1 MQPNRLIEFY
11 KTKDGRTVTIRTPS
25 IDDVE
30 SMMNFINEL
39 VDEGVQISTTERQ
52 TYVSELRYLADE
64 IQKMIEGKLIALV
77 ATVDEKIIAHT
88 ELRRGS
94 GRTLHVGTLGVGV
107 IREYRNVGLGY
118 ELIRLL
124 IDLAKSEG
132 YRLIKLEVYAHNA
145 PAVHLYRKLGF
156 IQTGIIPKMG
166 LFEEGYENALIMCL
180 EL

>member
-11 KTKDGRTVTIRTPS
+11 RTKDGRTVTIRTPN
-25 IDDVE
+25 IGDVE

-52 TYVSELRYLADE
+52 TYVSEFRYLADE

-77 ATVDEKIIAHT
+77 ATVDEKIIAHA

-94 GRTLHVGTLGVGV
+94 GRTLHVGTLGIGV

-132 YRLIKLEVYAHNA
+132 YRLIKLEVYARNA